1 VSNASGSRLRKPDH
15 HAIEVGGAPL
25 TGPLLDRLTHR
36 ANILEMNDESYRLAQ
51 GKQR

>member
-25 TGPLLDRLTHR
+25 TGPLLGRLTHR
-36 ANILEMNDESYRLAQ
+36 AHILEMNDGSYRLAQ